1 MPGSP
6 QPAPGVPQ
14 AWHRPGFALS
24 SPEPLAPGPAGSA
37 LPRVSWH
44 RWAPG
49 TRAQPG
55 PRMSALPRRRRPGQ
69 QRGSAQPS
77 PGLRGR
83 RMRSHLSVH
92 GRKGPE
98 AAGPPGRGGVRRGT
112 GPRGAWPR
120 ARKTRGPAQ
129 LGSGAGARTRAA
141 PGGREEATRA
151 RGGGAARSGE
161 GGEGTRPPSRAG
173 RTGLAASASR
183 PPPPAGSLRA
193 RCLASP
199 GGRVAAGPA
208 HRRQLELGLPLRPL
222 PVLPRRAA
230 RPGPAPRAPRR
241 PPPALSSPPPA
252 PRSPPD
258 WPPGRALLP
267 PRPRGSA
274 APSARCWQARAGPAL
289 REGAFKA
296 THTPPR
302 TERLAGSSNPG
313 DGEMS

>member
-24 SPEPLAPGPAGSA
+24 SPEPPAPGPAGSA

-55 PRMSALPRRRRPGQ
+55 PRISALPRRRRPGQ

-83 RMRSHLSVH
+83 RERSHLSVH

-161 GGEGTRPPSRAG
+161 GGEGARPPSRAG

-230 RPGPAPRAPRR
+230 RPGPAPRAPAARR
-241 PPPALSSPPPA
+241 PRSAVPRLLRAPRPTGRPGGRCSLQGRPAPRLRALGAGRQGPA
-252 PRSPPD
+252 PRSGRELLKRHTRL
-258 WPPGRALLP
+258 PG
-267 PRPRGSA
+267 
-274 APSARCWQARAGPAL
+274 PSA
-289 REGAFKA
+289 
-296 THTPPR
+296 
-302 TERLAGSSNPG
+302 
-313 DGEMS
+313 